1 MDWCQVRVR
10 YVVVGE
16 AVGEQLAGV
25 GLLGRGI
32 LIPPAGDR
40 AELTPNMRLLLVLQK
55 GPSEGS

>member
-40 AELTPNMRLLLVLQK
+40 AELTPNMRLLPTCHL
-55 GPSEGS
+55 

>member
-10 YVVVGE
+10 DVVVGE

-32 LIPPAGDR
+32 LIPPAEDR
-40 AELTPNMRLLLVLQK
+40 TELTLETRA
-55 GPSEGS
+55 